1 MNTFDKVI
9 FVCNGNTC
17 RSPMAATVMANL
29 KQDIISESRGMVV
42 LFPEPYNPK
51 AVAVAA
57 KHNMIIPNN
66 SAKQLLNEDFG
77 NDTLVL
83 AMNSH
88 MKQKI
93 YDEYSEAINVY
104 TLSEYAGEPEQDIN
118 ACFEMICRL
127 VGKVA
132 EYLDGLSEEK
142 EDKGEEQ

>member
-1 MNTFDKVI
+1 
-9 FVCNGNTC
+9 
-17 RSPMAATVMANL
+17 
-29 KQDIISESRGMVV
+29 
-42 LFPEPYNPK
+42 
-51 AVAVAA
+51 
-57 KHNMIIPNN
+57 MIIPNN

-104 TLSEYAGEPEQDIN
+104 TLSEYAGEPEQDIKDPYGKGIEEYN

>member
-1 MNTFDKVI
+1 
-9 FVCNGNTC
+9 
-17 RSPMAATVMANL
+17 
-29 KQDIISESRGMVV
+29 MVV

-104 TLSEYAGEPEQDIN
+104 TLSEYAGEPEQDIKDPYGKGIEEYN